1 MDQHQI
7 VLVDRKSHLPSTV
20 TARELLEIGY
30 RRRRTFGWCFAAIFL
45 GAIVAAAVMPKR
57 YESELKILVH
67 RERADPLV
75 TAQQTAA
82 MEQNMPSL
90 TEEDINSEVALLR
103 SQDLLEN
110 VVVACGLQNRD
121 TSSLLDD
128 VLQWVLPARAP
139 DDEQTRIRKAA
150 LKLGRD
156 LRTDPVKKSF
166 IISVSYPAKDPQF
179 AAQVLNTLGNLY
191 LAKHAAV
198 HRPSN
203 ASDLFDREAEQY
215 RKNLEKAEGALAE
228 FNRESGLVTSQSEK
242 DTSVPKLAEFELD
255 IRQTEA
261 AIPAA
266 QEHVRSLESL
276 LAKTPPRIT
285 TQLRT
290 ADNGALM
297 QQLRSSLVNLEQQR
311 VDLTNKY
318 AAGDRMVREV
328 DTQIAQ
334 VKAAIEAQQT
344 TPLKDETTDTNP
356 TYEFL
361 RQELA
366 KAQSDTAA
374 LRAKAASATAV
385 DHSYRQTLVDRD
397 QKQLQQEAL
406 MREVKVSEA
415 NYLLYLNKKEEAHIS
430 DAFDKYR
437 ILNVSI
443 AQPATVPF
451 LPTNPVPL
459 TLVIGWLVACL
470 FSMAVVFVQDR
481 LDPQVHSPQ
490 QIEKFLDVPV
500 LAQLQSNETPMRDSY
515 SFHYSGKS

>member
-1 MDQHQI
+1 MNENQI
-7 VLVDRKSHLPSTV
+7 VLVDRRSAVPAPM
-20 TARELLEIGY
+20 TAREFVEIGY
-30 RRRRTFGWCFAAIFL
+30 RRRGTFALCFAVVFL
-45 GAIVAAAVMPKR
+45 GAIVAAAILPKR

-82 MEQNMPSL
+82 MEQNLPSL

-110 VVVACGLQNRD
+110 VVASCGLQNRKTD
-121 TSSLLDD
+121 SLLDS
-128 VLQWVLPARAP
+128 LLSLVLPQRP
-139 DDEQTRIRKAA
+139 LEDEHTRISKAA
-150 LKLGRD
+150 IKLGKD
-156 LRTDPVKKSF
+156 LRIEPVKKSF
-166 IISVSYPAKDPQF
+166 IISVTYPSSDPKF
-179 AAQVLNTLGNLY
+179 AAQVLNALGNLY

-215 RKNLEKAEGALAE
+215 RKTLETAEGKLAD
-228 FNRESGLVTSQSEK
+228 FNRDSGLVTAQSEK
-242 DTSVPKLAEFELD
+242 DSSVPKLAEFELD
-255 IRQTEA
+255 LRQTQA

-266 QEHVRSLESL
+266 EEHVRSLETL
-276 LAKTPPRIT
+276 LTRTPQRIT
-285 TQLRT
+285 TQLHT

-297 QQLRSSLVNLEQQR
+297 QQLRSSLVTLEQQR
-311 VDLTNKY
+311 VDMTTKY
-318 AAGDRMVREV
+318 APGDRMVREV

-334 VKAAIEAQQT
+334 VKAAIEAQQQA
-344 TPLKDETTDTNP
+344 PLREETTDQNP
-356 TYEFL
+356 TYEFV

-366 KAQSDTAA
+366 KANADLAA
-374 LRAKAASATAV
+374 LRAKASSSARV
-385 DHSYRQTLVDRD
+385 DQSYRQALVDRD

-406 MREVKVSEA
+406 LRDVKAAEA

-443 AQPATVPF
+443 AQPATVPI
-451 LPTNPVPL
+451 LPSNPVPL
-459 TLVIGWLVACL
+459 TLILGWLVACL

-481 LDPQVHSPQ
+481 LDPQVRGPQ
-490 QIEKFLDVPV
+490 QIERFLEVPV
-500 LAQLQSNETPMRDSY
+500 LAQLQSHESTHDVGMTRQI
-515 SFHYSGKS
+515 